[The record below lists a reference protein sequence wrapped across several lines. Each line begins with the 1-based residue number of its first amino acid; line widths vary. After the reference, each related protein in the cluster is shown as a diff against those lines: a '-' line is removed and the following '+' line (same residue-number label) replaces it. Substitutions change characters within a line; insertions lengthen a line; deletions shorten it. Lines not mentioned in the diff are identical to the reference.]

1 MAVPI
6 VVAMTAVARRQVHD
20 VGRRRAWAIWSVAIS
35 VYVLAV
41 FHRTSL
47 SVAGLLAAERFHIS
61 AGQLATF
68 TVVQL
73 SVYAAMQIPVGV
85 LLDRFG
91 SRRMLLIGLGLMSAG
106 QAWFALAGSFEIG
119 VLARILIGAG
129 DSMIFTSVL
138 RLVVLWFRVRQ
149 APVITQLTGV
159 VGQLGAIGAATPLSK
174 ALSAWGWTPAFL
186 TAAGFG
192 AVLSIGLILVVKD
205 SPYVGER
212 VERIKLRAVRRSLAD
227 VWGNPGTRLGLWT
240 HFTAQFG
247 ATVFA
252 MLWGYPFLVK
262 GQQVDG
268 DTASALI
275 MLMTATGMLAG
286 PVIGRMT
293 GRLPFRRS
301 QLVLG
306 IVAAMASIWAVV
318 LLWPGRAPLW
328 LLIVLVVVTAIGGP
342 GSMVG
347 FDLART
353 FHDSSRLGRASG
365 VVNVGGFVA
374 ALLTIAAIGLT
385 LDWVAPNGPDSYNLH
400 HFRIAMSLQFVFW
413 VVGSVQIVRY
423 RRKALDYLA
432 QFPGAVEALRAG
444 QTLVPG
450 LSTEAPA

>member
-1 MAVPI
+1 
-6 VVAMTAVARRQVHD
+6 MTVDPVIRRQVHD
-20 VGRRRAWAIWSVAIS
+20 IGRRRAWAIWTVAIS

-61 AGQLATF
+61 AGELATF

-91 SRRMLLIGLGLMSAG
+91 SRRMLLIGLTLMSAG
-106 QAWFALAGSFEIG
+106 QAWFAIAGTFEVG
-119 VLARILIGAG
+119 VMARILIGAG

-138 RLVVLWFRVRQ
+138 RLVVLWFRVSQ
-149 APVITQLTGV
+149 VPVITQLTGV
-159 VGQLGAIGAATPLSK
+159 VGQLGAIAAATPLSR
-174 ALSAWGWTPAFL
+174 ALRTWGWTPAFL
-186 TAAGFG
+186 SAAGLG
-192 AVLSIGLILVVKD
+192 VVLSVGLLLVVKD
-205 SPYVGER
+205 SPYTGEHA
-212 VERIKLRAVRRSLAD
+212 ERIKLRAVRRGLAD

-247 ATVFA
+247 STVFA

-262 GQQVDG
+262 GQGVAP
-268 DTASALI
+268 DTASGMI
-275 MLMTATGMLAG
+275 MLLTATGMLAG
-286 PVIGRMT
+286 PVIGRLT
-293 GRLPFRRS
+293 GRIPYRRS

-306 IVAAMASIWAVV
+306 IVAATATVWAVV

-328 LLIVLVVVTAIGGP
+328 LLFVLVIVTATGGP

-353 FHDSSRLGRASG
+353 FHDSSRIGRANG

-374 ALLTIAAIGLT
+374 ALLTIASIGFV
-385 LDWVAPNGPDSYNLH
+385 LDWVAPDGPDTYTLH
-400 HFRIAMSLQFVFW
+400 HFRIAMSLQFVLW
-413 VVGSVQIVRY
+413 TVGSVQVIRY
-423 RRKALDYLA
+423 RRKGLAYLA
-432 QFPGAVEALRAG
+432 QFPGAIEALRAG
-444 QTLVPG
+444 HTLVPG
-450 LSTEAPA
+450 VSTPAI

>member
-1 MAVPI
+1 MTDAAV
-6 VVAMTAVARRQVHD
+6 VRRQVHNI
-20 VGRRRAWAIWSVAIS
+20 GKRRAWAIWSVAIS
-35 VYVLAV
+35 VYILAV

-47 SVAGLLAAERFHIS
+47 SVAGLIAAERFHIS
-61 AGQLATF
+61 AGELATF

-91 SRRMLLIGLGLMSAG
+91 SKRLLMAGLTLMSLG
-106 QAWFALAGSFEIG
+106 QAWFAIAGTFEVG
-119 VLARILIGAG
+119 VMARVLIGAG

-138 RLVVLWFRVRQ
+138 RLVILWFRVRQ

-159 VGQLGAIGAATPLSK
+159 VGQLGAIAAATPLSK

-186 TAAGFG
+186 AAAGLG
-192 AVLSIGLILVVKD
+192 VVLSLGLILVVRD

-212 VERIKLRAVRRSLAD
+212 AERIKLRAVRQGLAD

-252 MLWGYPFLVK
+252 ILWGHPFLVA
-262 GQQVDG
+262 GQGVAK
-268 DTASALI
+268 DTASGMI

-286 PVIGRMT
+286 PVIGRLT
-293 GRLPFRRS
+293 GRIPFRRS

-306 IVAAMASIWAVV
+306 IVAATATMWAIV

-328 LLIVLVVVTAIGGP
+328 LLVMLVIVTAMGGP

-353 FHDSSRLGRASG
+353 FHDSSRIGRASG

-374 ALLTIAAIGLT
+374 ALLTIAGIGIT
-385 LDWVAPNGPDSYNLH
+385 LDIVAPGGTETYTLH
-400 HFRIAMSLQFVFW
+400 HFRIAMSLQFVLWAF
-413 VVGSVQIVRY
+413 GSAQIIRY
-423 RRKALDYLA
+423 RRKALEYLG
-432 QFPGAVEALRAG
+432 QFPGAVEALRNGNA
-444 QTLVPG
+444 LVPG
-450 LSTEAPA
+450 LSSDR

>member
-1 MAVPI
+1 
-6 VVAMTAVARRQVHD
+6 
-20 VGRRRAWAIWSVAIS
+20 
-35 VYVLAV
+35 
-41 FHRTSL
+41 
-47 SVAGLLAAERFHIS
+47 
-61 AGQLATF
+61 
-68 TVVQL
+68 
-73 SVYAAMQIPVGV
+73 
-85 LLDRFG
+85 
-91 SRRMLLIGLGLMSAG
+91 
-106 QAWFALAGSFEIG
+106 
-119 VLARILIGAG
+119 
-129 DSMIFTSVL
+129 
-138 RLVVLWFRVRQ
+138 Q